1 MKNRIKSETIAE
13 IMQVIIKVHGKF
25 PDLRFM
31 QILGNV
37 YGVNDPYAM
46 TDEQLL
52 EQLTKFYAQEIK
64 R

>member
-1 MKNRIKSETIAE
+1 MKKIIKDENFAE
-13 IMQVIIKVHGKF
+13 IMQIMIRVHGKH

-37 YGVNDPYAM
+37 YGVNDPYQM

-52 EQLTKFYAQEIK
+52 EQLEQFYATELK
-64 R
+64 K